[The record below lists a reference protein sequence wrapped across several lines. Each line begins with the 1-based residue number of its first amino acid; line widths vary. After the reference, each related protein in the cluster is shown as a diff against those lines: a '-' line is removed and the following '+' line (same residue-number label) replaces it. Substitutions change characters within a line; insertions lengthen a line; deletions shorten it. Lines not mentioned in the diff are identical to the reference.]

1 MLCENNVL
9 SQNCCVV
16 DTLNENL
23 NSVVTIYTDCFCFTG
38 LLLAVTECACKLI
51 TRCSK
56 GCPPS
61 NNVFGKVTVI
71 PLCKID
77 AVTLCNTSS

>member
-1 MLCENNVL
+1 MSCDNNY
-9 SQNCCVV
+9 SKRNCCIV
-16 DTLNENL
+16 DVLIDNL
-23 NSVVTIYTDCFCFTG
+23 NSVVTIYTDCFCFSG
-38 LLLAVTECACKLI
+38 LLLEVTECACKLI
-51 TRCSK
+51 TRCNK

-61 NNVFGKVTVI
+61 NDIFGKITVI